1 MSDEEIW
8 RPLPPSNGGLAR
20 LRHRIEA
27 RQAQAFARRG
37 ARTFALATLAIV
49 LVAGIGFGEYA
60 RSLPQRRFEHALRA
74 AIAQLPSQEP
84 EKGIARELPSSRPD
98 VRILVLATA
107 TTSPSPSPSPSR

>member
-1 MSDEEIW
+1 MSDDELW
-8 RPLPPSNGGLAR
+8 RPLPPSDGGLAR

-27 RQAQAFARRG
+27 REAQAPARRG
-37 ARTFALATLAIV
+37 ARTFALATLAIA

-74 AIAQLPSQEP
+74 AIAALPSHEP

-98 VRILVLATA
+98 VRILVLAPA
-107 TTSPSPSPSPSR
+107 TPSPSPSPSR